1 MQLTRKLTFLF
12 NILLLCVAATGVSA
26 QDTKSDT
33 KPTPTPVIT
42 GKAPIIIIPGLM
54 GSELINKNTKEVV
67 WFKASRS
74 KDDDIRLPI
83 SPYIERNHDALIPG
97 DIVRGV
103 KVIKL
108 LPEIEIYERLI
119 ISLQERGG
127 YKEGSWKTPVLDG
140 DADTFYVF
148 PYDWRLDNVT
158 NARKLIRDVEGLK
171 KKLGKPDLKF
181 NIIAHSMGGLIA
193 RYAAMYGDQDLSPR
207 PKPSWA
213 GAKDFNK
220 IFLVGTPNEGSV
232 ATISALL
239 KGFSFIGG
247 GINLPFVRD
256 IDQFDVFT
264 LPSSFQ
270 LLPFDESLI
279 VYDDTLKPIKLNVYN
294 PRTWEEYDWAIW
306 DDPNFKKKFSPT
318 EQANAR
324 RYFTIALGR
333 AELFQRALSANT
345 SSKIPVSFYLMGA
358 DCKETLNGMI
368 IRRDEK
374 KDRWI
379 AQFDAGSFTNS
390 EGQKI
395 TSEQIKPLIYSMG
408 DGVVTKR
415 SLNGETQTGRGNT
428 TVLPI
433 VSDLFQCEGH
443 NKLVTNSEI
452 QDRLLLLLAPP
463 AESIK

>member
-1 MQLTRKLTFLF
+1 MTRKLTLLL
-12 NILLLCVAATGVSA
+12 ILLFVSAGASGVAAQNDKVEP
-26 QDTKSDT
+26 
-33 KPTPTPVIT
+33 KPTPTPFVT

-54 GSELINKNTKEVV
+54 GSELINKNTNEVV

-83 SPYIERNHDALIPG
+83 SPYVERNHDSLIPG
-97 DIVRGV
+97 DILRGV

-119 ISLQERGG
+119 NALQERGG
-127 YKEGSWKTPVLDG
+127 YKEASWRSPKSGD

-148 PYDWRLDNVT
+148 PYDWRMDNVT
-158 NARKLIRDVEGLK
+158 NARKLIRDVEALK
-171 KKLGKPDLKF
+171 RKLGKPNLKF
-181 NIIAHSMGGLIA
+181 NIVAHSMGGLIA
-193 RYAAMYGDQDLSPR
+193 RYAAMYGDRDLSPR
-207 PKPSWA
+207 PKPTWE
-213 GAKDFNK
+213 GAKDFDK
-220 IFLVGTPNEGSV
+220 VFLLGTPNEGSV
-232 ATISALL
+232 STISALL
-239 KGFSFIGG
+239 NGFSFLGG

-270 LLPFDESLI
+270 LLPFNDSLI
-279 VYDDTLKPIKLNVYN
+279 VYDDTLKQIKLDIYN
-294 PRTWEEYDWAIW
+294 PRTWDEYNWAIW
-306 DDPNFKKKFSPT
+306 DDPNFKKKFSAT

-324 RYFTIALGR
+324 RYFTVVLGR

-345 SSKIPVSFYLMGA
+345 GAKIPVSFYLMGA
-358 DCKETLNGMI
+358 DCKDTLNAMI
-368 IRRDEK
+368 IRRNEK

-395 TSEQIKPLIYSMG
+395 TSEQIKPLIYSKG

-443 NKLVTNSEI
+443 NKLVTNTEI
-452 QDRLLLLLAPP
+452 QDRLLLLLAPA
-463 AESIK
+463 AESKK